1 MQRLWLAAI
10 VVVLSAHGLVAA
22 ADDFRLSSVAAN
34 LPPASVLEEELWSDA
49 DDGRLD
55 QFSLLDAALI
65 AGGVVTRHELNH
77 YEQLTAKH
85 LAELRDLTRTVNE
98 PRRKVEIIFAFLH
111 RRVLTGS
118 YDLFC
123 GDLRRTLDEGSY
135 NCLTASVLMTY
146 FCEGQGLRC
155 EILEMPG
162 HAMLRILLPEGPLD
176 VETTSATWLERPDL
190 LRTAEARKGLPAFPT
205 VEVRQTARV
214 VSPIQAAAMFYYN
227 RGVTLLSAGKYAEAA
242 TANLKAFR
250 LDPQNMLARGNL
262 LATLNNWSI
271 ELGRQN
277 RYAEA
282 AELLREG
289 LRLDNRHPV
298 LTENL
303 ARLQSRWEEYR
314 KHEVGTHTR
323 LLREEP
329 SSAAASSEQ
338 VSFFAE
344 PKVD

>member
-1 MQRLWLAAI
+1 
-10 VVVLSAHGLVAA
+10 
-22 ADDFRLSSVAAN
+22 
-34 LPPASVLEEELWSDA
+34 
-49 DDGRLD
+49 
-55 QFSLLDAALI
+55 
-65 AGGVVTRHELNH
+65 
-77 YEQLTAKH
+77 
-85 LAELRDLTRTVNE
+85 
-98 PRRKVEIIFAFLH
+98 
-111 RRVLTGS
+111 
-118 YDLFC
+118 
-123 GDLRRTLDEGSY
+123 
-135 NCLTASVLMTY
+135 
-146 FCEGQGLRC
+146 
-155 EILEMPG
+155 
-162 HAMLRILLPEGPLD
+162 
-176 VETTSATWLERPDL
+176 
-190 LRTAEARKGLPAFPT
+190 LRTAEAGKGLPALPT

-242 TANLKAFR
+242 AANLKALR
-250 LDPQNMLARGNL
+250 LDPQNLLARGNL

-314 KHEVGTHTR
+314 KHEVGTLTR

-329 SSAAASSEQ
+329 SSAAASGEQ